1 MVAWDNITK
10 TCPVCLK
17 RFAAQRRSAI
27 YCSATCRQRAH
38 RKPPPETRI
47 KDAYAQAQDGLRLLM
62 TIDGRGFESIRAQKM
77 IQSLVVEAIQALPD
91 STRKLIY
98 EQIRT
103 DFYRLS

>member
-1 MVAWDNITK
+1 MPWYTISK

-17 RFAAQRRSAI
+17 RFAAQRNSAV
-27 YCSATCRQRAH
+27 YCSSRCRQRAH
-38 RKPPPETRI
+38 RKPSPEKRI
-47 KDAYAQAQDGLRLLM
+47 KAFYEQAQDGLRGLM
-62 TIDGRGFESIRAQKM
+62 TVDGRGFESIRAQKM
-77 IQSLVVEAIQALPD
+77 IKALVVEAIQALPD